1 MSSLKVVYPINNG
14 TLDPIAPADEA
25 QTRDRIEE
33 EWRREMGIRVNGVT
47 DPVLDHRASAAAA
60 AGEKR
65 AEKEKGKGKD
75 ESQIG
80 GGGEGVKASR
90 VYTGEE
96 LARVYAEACR
106 TREEPGIER
115 LRRFFRVGCPFPS
128 FSHLLL
134 SLALPPS
141 RADED
146 LYIKNI
152 TARRTTRNRC
162 RKCSTS
168 RTSCCPRAPSLPC
181 PTSSRSIGA
190 ARNSYSM
197 LAGSTTM

>member
-33 EWRREMGIRVNGVT
+33 EWRREMGIRVNGVS
-47 DPVLDHRASAAAA
+47 DPVLDHPASAAAA

-80 GGGEGVKASR
+80 GGGGGDEVKASR
-90 VYTGEE
+90 AYTGEE
-96 LARVYAEACR
+96 LARVYAEACW

-115 LRRFFRVGCPFPS
+115 LRRFFRVGCLPFTS
-128 FSHLLL
+128 NYCFSYDHHQ
-134 SLALPPS
+134 P
-141 RADED
+141 
-146 LYIKNI
+146 
-152 TARRTTRNRC
+152 AR
-162 RKCSTS
+162 
-168 RTSCCPRAPSLPC
+168 
-181 PTSSRSIGA
+181 
-190 ARNSYSM
+190 
-197 LAGSTTM
+197 